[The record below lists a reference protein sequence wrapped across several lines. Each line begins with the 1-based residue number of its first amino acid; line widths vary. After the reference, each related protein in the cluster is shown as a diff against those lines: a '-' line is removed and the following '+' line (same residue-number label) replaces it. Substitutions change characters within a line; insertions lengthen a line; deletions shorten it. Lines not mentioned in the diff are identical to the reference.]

1 MNILNFSSL
10 PLWDLGK
17 GKGRVSTILPIKGF
31 VDRGH
36 KVHYISDSIMQE
48 SGIFNDI
55 SVNRIKTPFAGKRIY
70 LRIIAYPIILIQF
83 LYAGFKYCRKYKPDV
98 VYAHGY
104 DTALPA
110 FLLAKIYKAR
120 YVLRL
125 YGVGTKMSVRF
136 KVSYLFLFM
145 ASLVSR

>member
-1 MNILNFSSL
+1 MPVLNTV
-10 PLWDLGK
+10 GN
-17 GKGRVSTILPIKGF
+17 T
-31 VDRGH
+31 
-36 KVHYISDSIMQE
+36 
-48 SGIFNDI
+48 
-55 SVNRIKTPFAGKRIY
+55 
-70 LRIIAYPIILIQF
+70 
-83 LYAGFKYCRKYKPDV
+83 KPDV

-145 ASLVSR
+145 AFKLRADAYIFD